1 MKNIKEYTTEEIT
14 EELSRRLALDAK
26 KLYEVRTAI
35 TNHIRKHID
44 VYLELADIIENKQ
57 LKEEFNKIKDLI
69 YECVE
74 FLCVQMKDFLSQYWP
89 SGASSGSIVGEIFS
103 YNYFYIFSL
112 RKNKLI

>member
-1 MKNIKEYTTEEIT
+1 MKNIKEYTTEEIA
-14 EELSRRLALDAK
+14 EELNRRLALDAK

-69 YECVE
+69 YECVDISIS
-74 FLCVQMKDFLSQYWP
+74 VQDGKDFLNAVMANGQTPVWSKY
-89 SGASSGSIVGEIFS
+89 E
-103 YNYFYIFSL
+103 
-112 RKNKLI
+112 